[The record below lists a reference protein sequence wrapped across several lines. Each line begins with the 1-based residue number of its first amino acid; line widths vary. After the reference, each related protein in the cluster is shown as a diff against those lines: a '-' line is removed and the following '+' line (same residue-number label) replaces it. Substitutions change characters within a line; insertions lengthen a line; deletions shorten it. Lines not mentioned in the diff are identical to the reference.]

1 MGKVEEKKFL
11 FIAKMVIEHNN
22 LDLTPYDINK
32 YFNEPYKE
40 PSLTKEINKHDRK
53 DYKGEFNKV
62 YLERSHRD
70 LPEGHQWLLEE
81 GT

>member
-1 MGKVEEKKFL
+1 MVGAEVGRWKRKFL

-40 PSLTKEINKHDRK
+40 PS
-53 DYKGEFNKV
+53 
-62 YLERSHRD
+62 
-70 LPEGHQWLLEE
+70 
-81 GT
+81 